1 MGKMYTLDH
10 KLLTETPE
18 IRIGDKVY
26 PVDNRVGTVEKIN
39 TEKVEGASSFSE
51 IERILTLILGKKAT
65 REIDIRSMPF
75 PAAQKLMEL
84 AVAAATGEEPEDVEA
99 RFQKSGEKRTAT
111 V

>member
-1 MGKMYTLDH
+1 MGKIYTLDH

-26 PVDNRVGTVEKIN
+26 AVDNRVKTVEKIN
-39 TEKVEGASSFSE
+39 TEKVEGASSFDE
-51 IERILTLILGKKAT
+51 IERILTLILGKGAT
-65 REIDIRSMPF
+65 EEIDVRSMRF

-99 RFQKSGEKRTAT
+99 RFQETRKSK
-111 V
+111 